1 MTEAPAL
8 GAVPPLAE
16 DELGLPGPSIG
27 APVLTRDQRR
37 RPFRA
42 LRRREFRLLFS
53 AYAIGDLGFW
63 ISHISLQS
71 EMARVTHSSSIWLGV
86 LFFTTFI
93 PMLLCAPAAGVV
105 ADRVDRKKLLVITRI
120 AVGMVATTLAVL
132 VLSGIESAPML
143 AGVGFLLGTLFAFM
157 APAQQAATANSVPA
171 TDLTSAISLE
181 SAGANLSRIAG
192 PALAAPILAAWGA
205 GWAFAVYALSNLL
218 MVVFLIGV
226 HLSSRLD
233 TDDTGTAWTR
243 WKDGLRHARERP
255 PAVAALLTM
264 SVFSVFGAAHVALY
278 PVFTTRVL
286 GHPRDDF
293 TFMVIAS
300 GVGAVVGALATGFRR
315 SVPTLRTAAI
325 WITGFGVAAGAFAM
339 SRSWPLSLLLLTGV
353 GFCYF
358 STTTSLNTLLQHLAD
373 DEKRGRIMGLFTV
386 AWAGLIPF
394 GGIWMG
400 TVADVGGAPL
410 ALGIGAV
417 VCAIFGITVAV
428 RPRPRPASEARQGAN
443 AREPGI
449 PARSERP
456 RRGRS
461 GDGTTE
467 VRRDRARHR
476 PPPGHR

>member
-1 MTEAPAL
+1 
-8 GAVPPLAE
+8 
-16 DELGLPGPSIG
+16 
-27 APVLTRDQRR
+27 
-37 RPFRA
+37 
-42 LRRREFRLLFS
+42 
-53 AYAIGDLGFW
+53 
-63 ISHISLQS
+63 
-71 EMARVTHSSSIWLGV
+71 
-86 LFFTTFI
+86 
-93 PMLLCAPAAGVV
+93 MLLCAPAAGVV

-120 AVGMVATTLAVL
+120 SVGAVATTLAVL

-325 WITGFGVAAGAFAM
+325 WITGFGVAAGVFAM
-339 SRSWPLSLLLLTGV
+339 SAVRGPCRCSCSRASASATSPPRRPSTRSSSTSPTTRSAAGSWGCSPSRGPGSSRSAASGWAPSRTWAARPWRSGSAPLSAR
-353 GFCYF
+353 
-358 STTTSLNTLLQHLAD
+358 SSASPS
-373 DEKRGRIMGLFTV
+373 RS
-386 AWAGLIPF
+386 A
-394 GGIWMG
+394 
-400 TVADVGGAPL
+400 
-410 ALGIGAV
+410 
-417 VCAIFGITVAV
+417 
-428 RPRPRPASEARQGAN
+428 PRPLGRRAKLARERTPASRVSRLAVSDRS
-443 AREPGI
+443 
-449 PARSERP
+449 RSERP
-456 RRGRS
+456 RAGY
-461 GDGTTE
+461 
-467 VRRDRARHR
+467 
-476 PPPGHR
+476 PGSQ